1 MTLVA
6 FHTFVTDF
14 MAVLVA
20 AFSVACVTRSSEWL
34 QGLSGMP
41 YRLARHIIGTRPVG
55 CALDAMCAMLRIA
68 QEQVSDGITGGH
80 GIGVAILRI
89 GDKYNQSIFGKT
101 PTQQMIRSN
110 QEVKRAR
117 TFD

>member
-34 QGLSGMP
+34 QVLSGMP
-41 YRLARHIIGTRPVG
+41 YRLAQHIIGTRPVG

-68 QEQVSDGITGGH
+68 QEPVSGGITGGH

-89 GDKYNQSIFGKT
+89 GDKYNLSIIGMT
-101 PTQQMIRSN
+101 PRQHLIRNN
-110 QEVKRAR
+110 QEVKWAR